1 MKKRNLLRKGQPLQ
15 LPSIISVT
23 GSVRYALKQAL
34 RVLVSFKVGWGGV
47 K

>member
-1 MKKRNLLRKGQPLQ
+1 MKKRNLLRKGHSLQ

-23 GSVRYALKQAL
+23 GSVKQAV
-34 RVLVSFKVGWGGV
+34 RVVVSFKVGWGGV